1 VQKRGGKIVTKSDS
15 FDAFINAYAYVY
27 KHLITRSTRNDDDDD
42 DAQNDDYFPTV
53 GKIVREY
60 EAQSFITPTKECAEQ
75 KPNNDRKGGRER
87 GQNRR

>member
-1 VQKRGGKIVTKSDS
+1 MPSISISGGKSECVV
-15 FDAFINAYAYVY
+15 AVAN
-27 KHLITRSTRNDDDDD
+27 DDDD
-42 DAQNDDYFPTV
+42 DAQNDDFFPTV